1 MGREEEPHLTS
12 WQLTLSAFGS
22 LLGQKH
28 GKVIHYFWKI
38 SLDSLKILSLN
49 TMFILTLA
57 PHLKN
62 QQSNKIFR
70 WLVPT
75 EIYKEFQKTL
85 EHGQFY

>member
-38 SLDSLKILSLN
+38 SLDSMKMFSLGTVFN
-49 TMFILTLA
+49 PGTA
-57 PHLKN
+57 P
-62 QQSNKIFR
+62 
-70 WLVPT
+70 
-75 EIYKEFQKTL
+75 
-85 EHGQFY
+85 

>member
-1 MGREEEPHLTS
+1 M
-12 WQLTLSAFGS
+12 
-22 LLGQKH
+22 KM
-28 GKVIHYFWKI
+28 
-38 SLDSLKILSLN
+38 LSLN

-62 QQSNKIFR
+62 QQSKKIFR